1 MKSEREMEG
10 DILNR
15 TGSVYMNTNKRYNA
29 ILIQLLLLSEGLPA
43 VVFGHIRVQTTT
55 EGQDIEVKCQFK
67 KSGHKRL
74 FCKTY
79 CDKNENI
86 LVETT
91 GDRGEKDR
99 YSIQYDVQTNI
110 MTVGIKKV
118 QLSDSGQYQCKLE
131 RTFWFNSMW
140 SDAEDTFQISVLKV
154 KKPTPRVPPVIQTTT
169 AVRPT
174 QRPGP
179 SPSPDS
185 NSSATTRPEHE
196 LQSEAPHRSS
206 QTGSVLYIGV
216 TLAVILM
223 IFSVVLLIF
232 YCKKKENKP
241 TEFAVNRELG
251 EVPEVRSELQ
261 SVCLRSIITL
271 VYLVLQ

>member
-1 MKSEREMEG
+1 M
-10 DILNR
+10 
-15 TGSVYMNTNKRYNA
+15 
-29 ILIQLLLLSEGLPA
+29 
-43 VVFGHIRVQTTT
+43 
-55 EGQDIEVKCQFK
+55 EVKDSSVKMTVIK
-67 KSGHKRL
+67 KR
-74 FCKTY
+74 
-79 CDKNENI
+79 NI

-91 GDRGEKDR
+91 GRRAEKDR
-99 YSIQYDVQTNI
+99 YSLQFDEWTNI

-118 QLSDSGQYQCKLE
+118 QLSDSGQYKCKLE
-131 RTFWFNSMW
+131 RTGP
-140 SDAEDTFQISVLKV
+140 DGHETFQISVLK
-154 KKPTPRVPPVIQTTT
+154 
-169 AVRPT
+169 VRPT

-179 SPSPDS
+179 SPDPGFDPDPDPSPS
-185 NSSATTRPEHE
+185 LNPNSTIRPEHE

-251 EVPEVRSELQ
+251 EVPEGDREYEEVPERQVQSTSDRGSDIYSLASAPAHTQVDSGLYSEVADFSRNSAPHSRAEAVIYSAVQTQDTPLYSNISALQ
-261 SVCLRSIITL
+261 
-271 VYLVLQ
+271 

>member
-1 MKSEREMEG
+1 M
-10 DILNR
+10 
-15 TGSVYMNTNKRYNA
+15 
-29 ILIQLLLLSEGLPA
+29 
-43 VVFGHIRVQTTT
+43 
-55 EGQDIEVKCQFK
+55 EVKDSSVKMTVIK
-67 KSGHKRL
+67 KR
-74 FCKTY
+74 
-79 CDKNENI
+79 NI

-91 GDRGEKDR
+91 GRRAEKDR
-99 YSIQYDVQTNI
+99 YSLQFDEWTNI

-118 QLSDSGQYQCKLE
+118 QLSDSGQYKCKLE
-131 RTFWFNSMW
+131 RTGP
-140 SDAEDTFQISVLKV
+140 DGHETFQISVLK
-154 KKPTPRVPPVIQTTT
+154 
-169 AVRPT
+169 VRPT

-179 SPSPDS
+179 SPDPGFDPDPDPSPS
-185 NSSATTRPEHE
+185 LNPNSTIRPEHE

-251 EVPEVRSELQ
+251 EVPEKTKTCSWRLGINRQFEDNKQEFSGCGCYIHV
-261 SVCLRSIITL
+261 
-271 VYLVLQ
+271 VLESKTISSNPKYSDYVTHFK